1 MPYELIDLVVNRV
14 DLVDEGANSAAFI
27 ELYKR
32 KENNEPMDFEAILKS
47 LKPEHAS
54 VVQGVIDTRDA
65 DLKKAREDL
74 QAVNQSLTDVQ
85 GQLKD
90 ANDALAKAKA
100 ELDTLKAKE
109 YCECDGEEGDDGMCK
124 ACGKPKKK
132 SAAFDETETLKSM
145 PEPARTLFMKM
156 RAQKEAAEEQVRK
169 NNEEKA
175 EAAAIAKAASLK
187 AIPVEQSKLVG
198 ILNIYGGVFFAAEL
212 CYFTSAEIVSVPAA
226 YIRTMAEIYS
236 ACIVAETSFIYA
248 RLSEQHDF
256 SAHLPESWYGVF
268 DIPKA
273 AAVPDIQVIERGI
286 ESLACVAVVLFELEK
301 NCFARIFFKEL
312 AAIGNYCRRS
322 QLFGKNAF
330 SLSAI
335 GSRVNGNKAVLRF
348 FKSYI
353 KKAHSRTELLI
364 NRKLLRF

>member
-54 VVQGVIDTRDA
+54 VVQGVIDARDA
-65 DLKKAREDL
+65 DLKKARDDL
-74 QAVNQSLTDVQ
+74 QAANQSLTDVQ

-90 ANDALAKAKA
+90 ANDALAKANA
-100 ELDTLKAKE
+100 ELETLKAKG
-109 YCECDGEEGDDGMCK
+109 YCECDGEEDEDGMCK

-175 EAAAIAKAASLK
+175 EAAAVAKAASLK

-198 ILNIYGGVFFAAEL
+198 ILKSCTPEVADLLSTINKAIETTVL
-212 CYFTSAEIVSVPAA
+212 DEI
-226 YIRTMAEIYS
+226 
-236 ACIVAETSFIYA
+236 
-248 RLSEQHDF
+248 
-256 SAHLPESWYGVF
+256 
-268 DIPKA
+268 
-273 AAVPDIQVIERGI
+273 
-286 ESLACVAVVLFELEK
+286 
-301 NCFARIFFKEL
+301 
-312 AAIGNYCRRS
+312 
-322 QLFGKNAF
+322 GKNAGNG
-330 SLSAI
+330 A
-335 GSRVNGNKAVLRF
+335 GSGNPATSDEAWTALE
-348 FKSYI
+348 
-353 KKAHSRTELLI
+353 KKAREIAKRDNITVEKAMGTALSENPDLY
-364 NRKLLRF
+364 RKYLNGGAE

>member
-32 KENNEPMDFEAILKS
+32 KENKEPMDFEAILKS

-74 QAVNQSLTDVQ
+74 QAANQSLTDVQ

-109 YCECDGEEGDDGMCK
+109 YCECDGEEDDDGMCK
-124 ACGKPKKK
+124 ACGKPKKKACGESKK

-145 PEPARTLFMKM
+145 PEPARALFLKM

-175 EAAAIAKAASLK
+175 EAAAVAKAASLK

-198 ILNIYGGVFFAAEL
+198 ILKSCTPEVADLLSTINTAIETTVL
-212 CYFTSAEIVSVPAA
+212 DEI
-226 YIRTMAEIYS
+226 
-236 ACIVAETSFIYA
+236 
-248 RLSEQHDF
+248 
-256 SAHLPESWYGVF
+256 
-268 DIPKA
+268 
-273 AAVPDIQVIERGI
+273 
-286 ESLACVAVVLFELEK
+286 
-301 NCFARIFFKEL
+301 
-312 AAIGNYCRRS
+312 
-322 QLFGKNAF
+322 GKNA
-330 SLSAI
+330 
-335 GSRVNGNKAVLRF
+335 GNGASSGNPTTSDEAWTALE
-348 FKSYI
+348 
-353 KKAHSRTELLI
+353 KKAQEIAKRDNITVEKAMGTALSENPDLY
-364 NRKLLRF
+364 RKYLNGGAE